1 MINRASKFALCLLA
15 LPALVVPA
23 LCLAYLLMRGLP
35 GLDSSFFGLSTLEQS
50 RDTASLS
57 NQHGIF
63 PQIMGSVLLSALACS
78 IAMPLALGLSLHNQL
93 YAGRRSQSL
102 MVHVLTTFQS
112 IPPLVYGLCGLVVFV
127 HLLQW
132 GISLAAGAIV
142 LAMIVLPVLT
152 LNTIHA
158 LERIPTALTD
168 SARSLGMSAG
178 QIIWHVWRPKAWR
191 SLLTGLFL
199 AIARTLSETAP
210 ILFTAT
216 VFSGVIWPDSLL
228 SPVTSLQTHI
238 FYLAQEAVDERILA
252 HAWSSALI
260 LVTLVVMFSVIAH
273 FLNRHSSGN
282 E

>member
-1 MINRASKFALCLLA
+1 MANRVNKIVLCLLA
-15 LPALVVPA
+15 LPALLVPL
-23 LCLAYLLMRGLP
+23 LCLSYLLMRGLP
-35 GLDSSFFGLSTLEQS
+35 GLDSSFLGLSTLEQN
-50 RDTASLS
+50 RDGASLS
-57 NQHGIF
+57 NQHGIV
-63 PQIMGSVLLSALACS
+63 PQIVGSVLLSALACS
-78 IAMPLALGLSLHNQL
+78 IAMPLALGLSLFHQL
-93 YAGRRSQSL
+93 YAGRHSRSF
-102 MVHVLTTFQS
+102 MAHILTTFQS

-127 HLLQW
+127 HLLKW

-158 LERIPTALTD
+158 LERIPLALTE

-199 AIARTLSETAP
+199 ALARTLSETAP

-260 LVTLVVMFSVIAH
+260 LVTLVIMFSVIAH
-273 FLNRHSSGN
+273 FLNRHSAKQ
-282 E
+282 